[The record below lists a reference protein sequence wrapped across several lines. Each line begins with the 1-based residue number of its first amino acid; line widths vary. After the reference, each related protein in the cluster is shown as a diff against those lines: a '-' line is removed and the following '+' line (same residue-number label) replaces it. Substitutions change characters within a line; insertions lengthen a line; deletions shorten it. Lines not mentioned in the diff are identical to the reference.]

1 MLAELR
7 SLADRNKV
15 LAPMIGLG
23 YYGTFTPPVILRNV
37 MENPAWYTAYTPYQ
51 PEISQGRLEAL
62 LNFQTMVAEL
72 TGLPTS
78 GASLLDEGTAA
89 AEAMALARR
98 VGKVKNGV
106 FLIDADTLPQ
116 TIAVIQTRAEPTG
129 VEVVVADLSDGIP
142 AEIAERGVFGVLL
155 QYPGASGA
163 VRAIEPVIEQAHELG
178 AIVTVAADLLALT
191 LLTSPGALG
200 ADIAVGTT
208 QRFGVPM
215 GFGGPHAGFM
225 AVREKFARSLP
236 GRLVGVSVDADGNK
250 AYRLALQ
257 TREQHIRREK
267 ATSNICTAQVLLAV
281 MAGMY
286 AVYHGP
292 DGLRTIARRTH
303 RYATI
308 LAEGLRAAGVD
319 VVHGDFFDTLTV
331 KAPGNAAEVVA
342 EARERGVNL
351 RRVDADHVSIACDET
366 TTRSQLSAVWA
377 AFGAD
382 ADIEALDGSAADALP
397 EGLLR
402 SDDILTHPVFH
413 QHRSETAMLRYLR
426 KLADRDYAL
435 DRGMIPLGSCTM
447 KLNATAEMESITWP
461 EFGALHPFAPA
472 EQAQGFLT
480 LIRELEERLAEVTG
494 YDAVSIQPNAG
505 SQGEFAGLL
514 AVRAYHRANG
524 DEQRTVC
531 LIPSSAH
538 GTNAASAVMAG
549 MKVVVVKTADDGE
562 VDIADLRAKIEQYRD
577 ELAVLM
583 ITYPSTHGVFEEH
596 VADICG
602 EVHDAGG
609 QVYVDGA
616 NLNALVGLAKPGKFG
631 GDVSHLNLHKTFCI
645 PHGGGGPGVGPV
657 GVRAHLAPY
666 LPNHPLQPAAGPETG
681 VGPISAAPW
690 GSAGILPIS
699 WAYVRLMGG
708 EGLKRATQVA
718 VLAANYIAKRLE
730 PHFPILYNGPA
741 GLVAHECIVDLRP
754 ISKATGV
761 SIDDVAKRLIDYGFH
776 SPTMSFPVAGT
787 LMIEPTESEDLA
799 ELDRFCDTMI
809 AIRAEIEKVA
819 SGSGARTTTRSP
831 TPRTPPPRSAATG
844 TTATAVRRPSSRPVS
859 PPRTSTGR
867 RSAVSTVPSATAT
880 WSAPARLWRSTT
892 TDAQGLRLICVGA
905 GAGISPGRPLL
916 RTAGS
921 LTPPSGGF
929 HHAARRRRPVRG
941 DDLPVGQQLAGVLE
955 EQDAVAQEAPALF
968 RVVSRQAG
976 RLPVG
981 ESAVGQGGWCWHM
994 DGFFRC
1000 VESSVL
1006 RLDERFKAAPV
1017 SVGPVPVLPYGGDS
1031 AGISR
1036 QLPYS
1041 SHDASPART
1050 VHRNCTVPSGGSGW
1064 PGRASPSG

>member
-1 MLAELR
+1 MTANRIPLSQLEQGIPFEQRHIGPDEAAQAKMLAQVGYGSLDELTAAAVPDVIKSAEALDLPGARTEAEVLAELR
-7 SLADRNKV
+7 SLADRNQV
-15 LAPMIGLG
+15 LDSMVGLG

-89 AEAMALARR
+89 AEAMALSRR
-98 VGKVKNGV
+98 MGKVKNGAFV
-106 FLIDADTLPQ
+106 VDADALPQ

-129 VEVVVADLSDGIP
+129 VEVVVADLSEGIP
-142 AEIAERGVFGVLL
+142 AEVAERGVVGVLI

-163 VRAIEPVIEQAHELG
+163 VRDIKPVIEQAHELG
-178 AIVTVAADLLALT
+178 AVVTVAADLLALT
-191 LLTSPGALG
+191 LLTSPGELD

-215 GFGGPHAGFM
+215 GFGGPHAGYM

-292 DGLRTIARRTH
+292 DGLKSIARRTH
-303 RYATI
+303 RFATL
-308 LAEGLRAAGVD
+308 LAEGLKAGGVE
-319 VVHGDFFDTLTV
+319 VVHGAYFDTLTV
-331 KAPGNAAEVVA
+331 KAAGRAADVVSA
-342 EARERGVNL
+342 AREGGVNL
-351 RRVDADHVSIACDET
+351 HLVDADHVSISCDET
-366 TTRSQLSAVWA
+366 TTRTQLGAVWT
-377 AFGAD
+377 AFGVEAD
-382 ADIEALDGSAADALP
+382 VDALDAAALDTLP
-397 EGLLR
+397 AGLLR
-402 SDDILTHPVFH
+402 DDNYLSHPVFH
-413 QHRSETAMLRYLR
+413 AHRSETSMLRYLR

-447 KLNATAEMESITWP
+447 KLNATTEMEPVTWP
-461 EFGALHPFAPA
+461 EFGQLHPFAPA
-472 EQAQGFLT
+472 EQAQGYLT

-494 YDAVSIQPNAG
+494 YDNVSLQPNAG
-505 SQGEFAGLL
+505 SQGELAGLL
-514 AVRAYHRANG
+514 AVRGYHRANG
-524 DEQRTVC
+524 DDQRTVC

-562 VDIADLRAKIEQYRD
+562 IDVADLRAKIEQYAD
-577 ELAVLM
+577 ELSVLM

-596 VADICG
+596 VADICAQ
-602 EVHDAGG
+602 VHDAGG

-616 NLNALVGLAKPGKFG
+616 NLNALVGLAKPGHFG

-718 VLAANYIAKRLE
+718 VLSANYIAKRLE
-730 PHFPILYNGPA
+730 PHFPVLYTGPG
-741 GLVAHECIVDLRP
+741 GLVAHECIIDLRP
-754 ISKATGV
+754 ISKTTGV
-761 SIDDVAKRLIDYGFH
+761 SVDDIAKRLIDYGFH
-776 SPTMSFPVAGT
+776 APTMSFPVAGT
-787 LMIEPTESEDLA
+787 LMIEPTESEDLT
-799 ELDRFCDTMI
+799 ELDRFCEAMI
-809 AIRAEIEKVA
+809 AIRGEIEKV
-819 SGSGARTTTRSP
+819 GSGLWPAEDNPLRNAPHTAAALGGEWEHAYSREEAVFP
-831 TPRTPPPRSAATG
+831 AGVVAADKYWPP
-844 TTATAVRRPSSRPVS
+844 VRRIDQAYGDRNLVCSC
-859 PPRTSTGR
+859 PPM
-867 RSAVSTVPSATAT
+867 
-880 WSAPARLWRSTT
+880 
-892 TDAQGLRLICVGA
+892 DAYE
-905 GAGISPGRPLL
+905 
-916 RTAGS
+916 
-921 LTPPSGGF
+921 
-929 HHAARRRRPVRG
+929 
-941 DDLPVGQQLAGVLE
+941 D
-955 EQDAVAQEAPALF
+955 
-968 RVVSRQAG
+968 
-976 RLPVG
+976 
-981 ESAVGQGGWCWHM
+981 
-994 DGFFRC
+994 
-1000 VESSVL
+1000 
-1006 RLDERFKAAPV
+1006 
-1017 SVGPVPVLPYGGDS
+1017 
-1031 AGISR
+1031 
-1036 QLPYS
+1036 
-1041 SHDASPART
+1041 
-1050 VHRNCTVPSGGSGW
+1050 
-1064 PGRASPSG
+1064 